1 MSHNDREIEGLH
13 VHINP
18 SLCIGAG
25 SCLAFAPTV
34 FQLDEDNKVFF
45 LDGAVETT
53 QDELLNAARS
63 CPTAAIIIKNQE
75 GKIVAP

>member
-1 MSHNDREIEGLH
+1 MSQNERTIEGLH
-13 VHINP
+13 VRINP

-34 FQLDEDNKVFF
+34 FQLDSENKVYF
-45 LDGAVETT
+45 LEGAVETT
-53 QDELLNAARS
+53 QEDLLNAARS
-63 CPTAAIIIKNQE
+63 CPTAAIVITNQD